1 MRALRLVG
9 FGKVAESRDARGAR
23 RRLAP
28 GRLLLAGGGVG
39 RQYLDAMRAG
49 ALQGRAVVVP

>member
-39 RQYLDAMRAG
+39 RQYL
-49 ALQGRAVVVP
+49 